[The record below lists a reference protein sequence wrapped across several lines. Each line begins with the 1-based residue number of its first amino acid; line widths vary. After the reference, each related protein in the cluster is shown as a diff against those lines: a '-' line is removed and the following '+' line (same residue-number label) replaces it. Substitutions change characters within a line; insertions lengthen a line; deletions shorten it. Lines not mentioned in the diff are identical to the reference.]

1 MEPWVIVLIIFIVV
15 IVAIVASLV
24 YKNRE
29 RVLALLSNKRKNKQ
43 SSSQSQSV
51 PEELDSSTPLEAY
64 GSSENDIYNGN
75 EHNMSAV
82 GANFL

>member
-15 IVAIVASLV
+15 IVVASIVV
-24 YKNRE
+24 YKNRG
-29 RVLALLSNKRKNKQ
+29 RILAILPNKEKNKQ

-51 PEELDSSTPLEAY
+51 PKELDSSTPIEAY
-64 GSSENDIYNGN
+64 GSSENDVYNGN
-75 EHNMSAV
+75 EDNMSAV

>member
-15 IVAIVASLV
+15 IVASLV

-43 SSSQSQSV
+43 FGLQSQQAS
-51 PEELDSSTPLEAY
+51 EEQSFTAPHQP
-64 GSSENDIYNGN
+64 SETSGASYNNIYDDIT
-75 EHNMSAV
+75 NMGAV